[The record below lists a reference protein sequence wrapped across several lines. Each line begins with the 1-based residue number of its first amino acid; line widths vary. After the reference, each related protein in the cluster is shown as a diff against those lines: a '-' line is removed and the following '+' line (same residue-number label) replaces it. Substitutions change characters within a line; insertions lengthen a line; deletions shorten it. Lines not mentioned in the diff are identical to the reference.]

1 MTMGRGQLPTPPDVQ
16 AQVVS
21 ASYAAKDP
29 DLQAA
34 KPTKGGQ
41 HTPVQFF
48 GDCSKGWCVRLEL
61 WVAWRCREGR
71 YMLLLL
77 LRMMLPCRPGTA
89 AAASPQGVAGS

>member
-1 MTMGRGQLPTPPDVQ
+1 MPLPPDVQ

-34 KPTKGGQ
+34 KPTKGGH

-48 GDCSKGWCVRLEL
+48 GDCSKGWCVRLS
-61 WVAWRCREGR
+61 RGQPGRRREE
-71 YMLLLL
+71 
-77 LRMMLPCRPGTA
+77 PVHA
-89 AAASPQGVAGS
+89 AAAPEAAPQACKAAAQSPQAVAGS